1 MIVDKENYNRNKE
14 EQLEKKKQKQTKQT
28 NRSMSLHLGFECGD
42 EEDYITLDRI
52 KDIVGVKTNKIR
64 DLFEDIGEL
73 VCLRD
78 GCEKTDPET
87 GEPTGV
93 MFPSYKELKAENK
106 KLQAKVAEI
115 PDLLEEER
123 YKERACNERDWE
135 DKDEE
140 ERQDREDE
148 IEKLEAENKELKEK
162 VAGSREAMKK
172 ILTTSEGW
180 RSAAHQLQRRFDR
193 AVIGLGEF
201 ATEVYSTDSEDEIE
215 DNDPEEYGEYPYD
228 LQPLDSGWAQ
238 IMGYDDA
245 TKGLFKLFDE
255 FKPPVVEHPKEL
267 KEDYEKA
274 GQAIGDCL
282 EATTS
287 FAWLIADYPQ
297 YANEVKVMCFAHSF
311 PLPNPQSPDNNIRIH
326 WVLVYKDFVVDCSNG
341 QIRGIHKCKNYFAYL
356 PTLLGSHTCKLS
368 VYLGKLDKKY
378 EVNQDNLYKYLGITM
393 NEFYAKYL
401 PEVECNTK
409 KEIMKLMTK
418 KD

>member
-1 MIVDKENYNRNKE
+1 MELAEVCALR
-14 EQLEKKKQKQTKQT
+14 EQ
-28 NRSMSLHLGFECGD
+28 
-42 EEDYITLDRI
+42 LDRI
-52 KDIVGVKTNKIR
+52 KDIVGVKTNKAR
-64 DLFEDIGEL
+64 DLIEDIGDL
-73 VCLRD
+73 VCMRD

-93 MFPSYKELKAENK
+93 MFLSYNELRARLDFQSRYAKEGEKEWKDEINQHNETKKEL
-106 KLQAKVAEI
+106 
-115 PDLLEEER
+115 EEL
-123 YKERACNERDWE
+123 KETFE
-135 DKDEE
+135 DKFDRVRDYLGRFGGDEVEVFDKIMDEE
-140 ERQDREDE
+140 ESD
-148 IEKLEAENKELKEK
+148 
-162 VAGSREAMKK
+162 
-172 ILTTSEGW
+172 
-180 RSAAHQLQRRFDR
+180 
-193 AVIGLGEF
+193 
-201 ATEVYSTDSEDEIE
+201 EDEIE
-215 DNDPEEYGEYPYD
+215 DNDPEEYGEYLSGP
-228 LQPLDSGWAQ
+228 QPLDSGWAE
-238 IMGYDDA
+238 IMEYDDE
-245 TKGLFKLFDE
+245 TKRLFKLFDE
-255 FKPPVVEHPKEL
+255 FKPPVVEHPEEL

-274 GQAIGDCL
+274 GQAIGNCL

-297 YANEVKVMCFAHSF
+297 YANEVKVMCFAHKYSKV
-311 PLPNPQSPDNNIRIH
+311 NPQSPDNNIRIH

-341 QIRGIHKCKNYFAYL
+341 RSRGIWKSNKYFAYI